1 MEWLKKNLD
10 ALVKK
15 LDYLTGRKFVAG
27 AVSNV
32 VIFLALRWGY
42 LDGLE
47 PLSLCGVLTAPW
59 VVVAGG
65 QSVVDFAKARL
76 LPQAP

>member
-1 MEWLKKNLD
+1 MDWLKKNLE
-10 ALVKK
+10 ALGKK

-27 AVSNV
+27 VVSNF

-42 LDGLE
+42 LDGLD
-47 PLSLCGVLTAPW
+47 PLALCGVLTAPW

-65 QSVVDFAKARL
+65 QSVIDFAKARF
-76 LPQAP
+76 PPPIQ